1 MLASTYGM
9 SQAQAQQAEMRVAAL
24 AEAEGLEFTVD
35 RAMGNTF
42 DAHRLVHLG
51 REHGIQERVAQE
63 LYHAYFGEGG
73 SVF

>member
-1 MLASTYGM
+1 
-9 SQAQAQQAEMRVAAL
+9 MRLAAL

-51 REHGIQERVAQE
+51 REHGIHERVAQA